1 MKKNLWLVL
10 LLCLSMTLSA
20 CGQKQGIEPEVTE
33 PVTEENQQ
41 EIQEVNEHYPV
52 TIENYDGTGERVEQ
66 VFEKAPERIV
76 SNQPQ
81 AIQLLLA
88 LGLKEKIVGACR
100 SVGDV
105 NEKYLDEFNSLN
117 FISEN
122 DSPAKEVVLDQN
134 PDIIIG
140 WGSTFGENTLGSVK
154 DWHDKGI
161 HTYLV
166 ENSVAGEDSRT
177 LDRIYK
183 DIENLGKIFDVE
195 EKASKMIEDMK
206 SKQSNVEDKVSQIA
220 EEDRVKVLTVQ
231 MVYENEF
238 YARSRRDLTTDL
250 ITRAGAISLDDE
262 GGKQSIENLI
272 AINPDVL
279 LIINRIDSP
288 AQEKIEALKANKS
301 LANVDAIKDER
312 FISVDYVDFYG
323 GNYETMNTVER
334 LAEGFYPD
342 LFK

>member
-1 MKKNLWLVL
+1 
-10 LLCLSMTLSA
+10 MTLSA

-66 VFEKAPERIV
+66 VFEKAPERIDDISLMILNTNDEFKV
-76 SNQPQ
+76 F
-81 AIQLLLA
+81 
-88 LGLKEKIVGACR
+88 
-100 SVGDV
+100 D
-105 NEKYLDEFNSLN
+105 EKYLDEFNSLN